1 MSHQEAG
8 ERLLQD
14 VEMLAEKITEMQYRE
29 QPDLLERFGPIGKM
43 RTKQD
48 SQYSLSYLAESV
60 LMKSPRLFTHY
71 ISWLKVLLA
80 GYKVTADD
88 LGTNLQLIKEALNEG
103 FDDPHREF
111 LLEYLE
117 MGIDVTQ
124 QKEDQASF
132 ILPSMPYG
140 LEAYDYLQC
149 LLDNK
154 RKEAF
159 DMIEKE
165 LDAGASIRDVY
176 RYIFQPVQYEIG
188 RLWQQGQISVG
199 QEHFCTAATQSLIS
213 RLYFRWLTQPNQGK
227 RLVASCVGS
236 EQHEIGL
243 RMLTDVFEMEGWD
256 TYYLGANVP
265 NESIVEA
272 IKHHKCDV
280 VAISVTMTY
289 HIHLAKKLI
298 EHIRSDSETAD
309 VKVMVGG
316 YPFNIDNELWRTV
329 GADGYA
335 PGAEEAVAVAERL
348 LNHPRS
354 LDNVSKASE

>member
-1 MSHQEAG
+1 MSHREAG

-14 VEMLAEKITEMQYRE
+14 AGILAEKITEMQYRL
-29 QPDLLERFGPIGKM
+29 QPDLMERFGPIGKI

-60 LMKSPRLFTHY
+60 LVKSPSLFTHY

-80 GYKVTADD
+80 GYQVSAED
-88 LGTNLQLIKEALNEG
+88 LGMNLKLIKGTLNEE
-103 FDDPHREF
+103 FEEPHRTF

-117 MGIDVTQ
+117 MGIDVT
-124 QKEDQASF
+124 KELETQTSF
-132 ILPSMPYG
+132 IHASMPYG
-140 LEAYDYLQC
+140 LEAEAYLQY
-149 LLDNK
+149 LLDDQ

-159 DMIEKE
+159 EIIESE
-165 LDAGASIRDVY
+165 MDDGASIRDIY

-199 QEHFCTAATQSLIS
+199 QEHFCTAATQSFIS
-213 RLYFRWLTQPNQGK
+213 RLYSRWMIGPNQGK
-227 RLVASCVGS
+227 KLVAACVGS
-236 EQHEIGL
+236 EQHEVGL

-265 NESIVEA
+265 NGSIVEA
-272 IKHHKCDV
+272 IKHHESDV

-289 HIHLAKKLI
+289 HLHLARELI
-298 EHIRSDSETAD
+298 ERIREHAEIAH

-316 YPFNIDNELWRTV
+316 YPFNIDKNLWRTV

-335 PGAEEAVAVAERL
+335 PSAEDALAMAERL
-348 LNHPRS
+348 LIHPVS
-354 LDNVSKASE
+354 LDSASMVIE

>member
-1 MSHQEAG
+1 MSHREAG

-14 VEMLAEKITEMQYRE
+14 AEILAEKITEMQYRL
-29 QPDLLERFGPIGKM
+29 QPDLMERFGPIGKI

-60 LMKSPRLFTHY
+60 LVKSPGLFTHY

-80 GYKVTADD
+80 GYQVSAED
-88 LGTNLQLIKEALNEG
+88 LEMNLELIKEALNEEIEQ
-103 FDDPHREF
+103 PHREF

-117 MGIDVTQ
+117 MGIDVMKHMDT
-124 QKEDQASF
+124 QASF
-132 ILPSMPYG
+132 IHASMPYG
-140 LEAYDYLQC
+140 LEAKTYLQH

-159 DMIEKE
+159 EIVESE
-165 LDAGASIRDVY
+165 LNDGATIRDMY

-188 RLWQQGQISVG
+188 RLWQRGQISVG
-199 QEHFCTAATQSLIS
+199 QEHFCTAATQSFIS
-213 RLYFRWLTQPNQGK
+213 RLYSRWLIGPNKGK
-227 RLVASCVGS
+227 KLVAACVGS

-265 NESIVEA
+265 NGSIVEA
-272 IKHHKCDV
+272 IKRHESDV
-280 VAISVTMTY
+280 IAISVTMTY
-289 HIHLAKKLI
+289 HLHLAKELI
-298 EHIRSDSETAD
+298 ERIRNHAETAH

-316 YPFNIDNELWRTV
+316 YPFNIDKELWRTV

-335 PGAEEAVAVAERL
+335 PGAEEAVAIAERL
-348 LNHPRS
+348 LNHPVS
-354 LDNVSKASE
+354 LDNVSTASE